1 MGMDLS
7 QYMDTYL
14 EESADQL
21 QRLNEL
27 LLDLEKSPS
36 ELSIL
41 NEVFRVAHTLK
52 GMSATMGF
60 NNIAELTHQMENV
73 LDALR
78 NGNITVT
85 SDILDTLFEC
95 LDMLEVLTN
104 EVREKGK
111 DESSVDDVVAK
122 LKAILSGEEE
132 MGEPEPIHEV
142 SQTESA
148 IQPSAGGKVDIE
160 LDEHDV
166 AVIKEALSRKFNVY
180 KIKVVL
186 DEKTMLK
193 SARSYMVFRD
203 LEQLGDIIKSVPPV
217 KDIEE
222 EKFDFEFSL
231 VLITKESKE
240 EVRNVVSSIAEVKE
254 VVVEEV
260 IVSEKVEGG
269 SETPA
274 TAKVEPAKEET
285 AAPQTIEKDVKKT
298 KETKKVD
305 KAKLLMNKLKGMHTI
320 RVDIKRVDALM
331 NLVGELVINKTRLAQ
346 IGTTYRIP
354 ELDETLTQIGRITS
368 DLQTVVMKIRMVPV
382 EQVFDKFPRM
392 VRDLAREEGKEI
404 EFIIEGKDTE
414 LDRTVIDEIG
424 DPLVHLLR
432 NSIDHGIERPEERE
446 AMGKDRK
453 GRLYLGARHEGNHV
467 VIEVEDD
474 GRGISVE
481 KVKQKAIERGIITE
495 EDAERMSKDE
505 IIELI
510 TLPGFSTADQ
520 ISEVSGR
527 GVGMDVVRTTV
538 ESLNGSMELYT
549 EEGKGT
555 RVVIKLPL
563 TLAIIQ
569 ALLTSVG
576 GEIYAIPL
584 ESIDETLSIVRS
596 DIKTVQNREVIVLR
610 GNILPLIWLHEKL
623 DITEGDYRDRDEY
636 AIVVVK
642 GKGRRAGLVVDNL
655 IGQQEI
661 VIKSLGYFLR
671 GIKGIAGA
679 NILGD
684 GTVALIL
691 DVMAFL

>member
-27 LLDLEKSPS
+27 LLDLEKSPA

-78 NGNITVT
+78 NGSISVT
-85 SDILDTLFEC
+85 SDILDILFDC

-111 DESSVDDVVAK
+111 DEASVEDVVGK

-132 MGEPEPIHEV
+132 IGKSEAVHEV
-142 SQTESA
+142 SETEDASLT
-148 IQPSAGGKVDIE
+148 STTGEVDIE
-160 LDEHDV
+160 FDEHDI
-166 AVIKEALSRKFNVY
+166 AVIKEALQRNYNVY

-203 LEQLGDIIKSVPPV
+203 LGLLGDIIKSVPPA

-222 EKFDFEFSL
+222 EKFGFEFSL
-231 VLITKESKE
+231 VLITKEKKD
-240 EVRNVVSSIAEVKE
+240 EVKNVVSSIAEIK
-254 VVVEEV
+254 EV
-260 IVSEKVEGG
+260 IVESVSLPDTGEEIEAPEEKIV
-269 SETPA
+269 
-274 TAKVEPAKEET
+274 KQKEIT
-285 AAPQTIEKDVKKT
+285 TQAPRKDMEKPKAS
-298 KETKKVD
+298 KVD
-305 KAKLLMNKLKGMHTI
+305 KTKLLMSKLKGTHTI

-346 IGTTYRIP
+346 IGTTYRIA

-368 DLQTVVMKIRMVPV
+368 DLQSVVMKIRMVPV

-392 VRDLAREEGKEI
+392 VRDLARDEGKEV

-432 NSIDHGIERPEERE
+432 NSIDHGIETPEERE
-446 AMGKDRK
+446 AVGKNRK

-505 IIELI
+505 IIELV

-520 ISEVSGR
+520 VSEVSGR

-584 ESIDETLSIVRS
+584 ESIDETLSVVKS

-623 DITEGDYRDRDEY
+623 DIAEGNYRDRDEY